1 MASQVVRING
11 ADNWTMAIF
20 LPVKMI
26 GKVEDVLAP
35 IFQGGFEVFV
45 WTKTNHHTQD
55 AGNHLGSCVEHILLC
70 YYAKGG
76 TRLREH
82 YNYAPDESR
91 QDFLGCRVPR
101 SFYYN
106 GSPVNRTQKPMMLI
120 SHLILHFSVEGSW
133 VLDLCAGSGTTSHCA
148 MLNLRHFV
156 AVEMDPLQFQACVH
170 RVEACPDF
178 DDRTFPQ
185 DNEDD
190 EDEEEGE
197 GEGEGDEEGES
208 DK

>member
-1 MASQVVRING
+1 VTFSFTFDQTLTCFQQWSPEDYFRVASQVVRING

-133 VLDLCAGSGTTSHCA
+133 NTDFRDLRKVL
-148 MLNLRHFV
+148 
-156 AVEMDPLQFQACVH
+156 
-170 RVEACPDF
+170 
-178 DDRTFPQ
+178 TFENSLLKFPF
-185 DNEDD
+185 
-190 EDEEEGE
+190 
-197 GEGEGDEEGES
+197 
-208 DK
+208 